1 MVRWTDKE
9 RSTIRALWEQ
19 INIDEIGPEALRSR
33 VLIVYPWT
41 ERYFG
46 TFGDIF
52 TVTAILQ
59 NSKVAAHG
67 KVVLKAVG
75 QAVENMDNIKDTY
88 ATLSRLHYEKLH
100 VDPDNF
106 RLLADCITIAVAC
119 KLRSALDP
127 QAQAVWQKFLS
138 AVVDAMSSQYY

>member
-9 RSTIRALWEQ
+9 RSTVSAVWEKVV
-19 INIDEIGPEALRSR
+19 IDETGPEALQR

-46 TFGDIF
+46 SFGDIF
-52 TVTAILQ
+52 SADTVLN

-67 KVVLKAVG
+67 KVVLKALDT
-75 QAVENMDNIKDTY
+75 AVKNMDNIWGTY
-88 ATLSRLHYEKLH
+88 AALSRLHCEKLN

-106 RLLADCITIAVAC
+106 RLMADCITITVAC
-119 KLRSALDP
+119 KLRSALDH
-127 QAQAVWQKFLS
+127 QAQATWQKFLS
-138 AVVDAMSSQYY
+138 VVVEAMSSQYY